1 MNLLTLSIAYIRDR
15 ALSTVLNLLM
25 LALGVAT
32 IIVLMLFS
40 DQFTNR
46 LKQDSRGIHLVIG
59 AKGSPLQLILS
70 SVYHVDI
77 PTGNISLKEATRIG
91 KHRLIKSAIL
101 LALGDA
107 HRGFRIVGTE
117 YGYPAL
123 YGARIAKGRLWEKP
137 FEVTI
142 GARVAEA
149 RGLDVGSEFAGAHGV
164 AGTGAEHERNPYRV
178 VGVFKPTGTVIDR
191 LIMTPVESVWIIHEI
206 KKKHEAAS
214 PMETKQA
221 PEDREITAL
230 LVHYRSPIAA
240 ISLPRFINRNTGMQA
255 ASPGFEIKR
264 LMALVGVGID
274 TLHGFGLLLIGTA
287 ALGMFIALYNAMQ
300 ERRYDLVIM
309 RSLGATRGTLLR
321 QVFLEGLI
329 MAGVGTALGV
339 VLGHAVTG
347 LLGQL
352 LPEAKAMGL
361 SGVVWLSEEWYL
373 FLLAGAVG
381 IAATALPAAQAYRA
395 DIAVTLASR

>member
-1 MNLLTLSIAYIRDR
+1 MAIEPNLPIKDKKMESAAIAQAKQAVD
-15 ALSTVLNLLM
+15 TF
-25 LALGVAT
+25 
-32 IIVLMLFS
+32 IV
-40 DQFTNR
+40 
-46 LKQDSRGIHLVIG
+46 
-59 AKGSPLQLILS
+59 
-70 SVYHVDI
+70 
-77 PTGNISLKEATRIG
+77 RIG
-91 KHRLIKSAIL
+91 DLASAVM
-101 LALGDA
+101 
-107 HRGFRIVGTE
+107 F
-117 YGYPAL
+117 
-123 YGARIAKGRLWEKP
+123 
-137 FEVTI
+137 
-142 GARVAEA
+142 
-149 RGLDVGSEFAGAHGV
+149 
-164 AGTGAEHERNPYRV
+164 
-178 VGVFKPTGTVIDR
+178 
-191 LIMTPVESVWIIHEI
+191 
-206 KKKHEAAS
+206 
-214 PMETKQA
+214 
-221 PEDREITAL
+221 
-230 LVHYRSPIAA
+230 
-240 ISLPRFINRNTGMQA
+240 
-255 ASPGFEIKR
+255 
-264 LMALVGVGID
+264 
-274 TLHGFGLLLIGTA
+274 LIGTA